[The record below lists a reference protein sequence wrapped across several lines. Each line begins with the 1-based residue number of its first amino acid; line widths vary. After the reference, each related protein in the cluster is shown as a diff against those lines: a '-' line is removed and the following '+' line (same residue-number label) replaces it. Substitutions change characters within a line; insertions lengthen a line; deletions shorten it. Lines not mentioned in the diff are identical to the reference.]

1 MSSSRARSTAAGDS
15 WRVAVYQTDDGKRP
29 SRWTDHP
36 TRSSR
41 PGRLRGRGR
50 ETVNPP
56 DRAPDNPATDLK
68 RLFRDARRDPE
79 LAVLEGLHALK
90 HALRFGA
97 QVPHIA
103 VVSPARLGALADA
116 LAPDVRERIFADA
129 QTVPAEVFA
138 TLAPLAPSTG
148 VIAIARRPRT
158 DAEALLADLRPA
170 PVVLLEAPSDL
181 GNIGACV
188 RVTAAAD
195 AAGVLT
201 TGIHDPW
208 DPAALRG
215 SAGLHFA
222 LPVARLGEDALEL
235 ISPTQPPAQT
245 TPDGP
250 GVRRPLIALDPD
262 GEPLRPGELPARAI
276 LAFGAERRGLSR
288 ELLDRADARAR
299 LPMREGVSS
308 LNLATSVAAVL
319 YSAQLASVE
328 W

>member
-1 MSSSRARSTAAGDS
+1 
-15 WRVAVYQTDDGKRP
+15 VTDVKRI
-29 SRWTDHP
+29 
-36 TRSSR
+36 
-41 PGRLRGRGR
+41 
-50 ETVNPP
+50 
-56 DRAPDNPATDLK
+56 
-68 RLFRDARRDPE
+68 FRDARRNPE
-79 LAVLEGLHALK
+79 LAVLEGLHTLK

-97 QVPHIA
+97 QVLHIA
-103 VVSPARLGALADA
+103 VVSPARLSALADA
-116 LAPDVRERIFADA
+116 LAPDVRERILADA
-129 QTVPAEVFA
+129 VTVPAEVFA

-148 VIAIARRPRT
+148 VIAIARRPAT
-158 DAEALLADLRPA
+158 DAGALLAEARPA

-222 LPVARLGEDALEL
+222 LPVARLGEDALECV
-235 ISPTQPPAQT
+235 SPAGNQLEQMSSPGDMLEPAGRAGGR
-245 TPDGP
+245 PR
-250 GVRRPLIALDPD
+250 RRPLIALDPD
-262 GEPLRPGELPARAI
+262 GEPLCPGELPARSI
-276 LAFGAERRGLSR
+276 LVFGAERQGLSP
-288 ELLDRADARAR
+288 ELLDRADARVR

-319 YSAQLASVE
+319 YSWRLAAGEQRTWVD
-328 W
+328 

>member
-1 MSSSRARSTAAGDS
+1 VTG
-15 WRVAVYQTDDGKRP
+15 
-29 SRWTDHP
+29 
-36 TRSSR
+36 
-41 PGRLRGRGR
+41 
-50 ETVNPP
+50 
-56 DRAPDNPATDLK
+56 LK
-68 RLFRDARRDPE
+68 RVFRDARRDPE

-97 QVPHIA
+97 QVLHTA
-103 VVSPARLGALADA
+103 VVSPAQLGALADA
-116 LAPDVRERIFADA
+116 LAPDVRERILADA
-129 QTVPAEVFA
+129 VTVPAEVFA

-148 VIAIARRPRT
+148 VIAIARRPPT
-158 DAEALLADLRPA
+158 DANALLAQARLA

-188 RVTAAAD
+188 RVTAAAG

-235 ISPTQPPAQT
+235 IGPKRPPAHT
-245 TPDGP
+245 IPTGSP
-250 GVRRPLIALDPD
+250 GDRRPLIALDPD
-262 GEPLRPGELPARAI
+262 GEPLRPGELPARSI
-276 LAFGAERRGLSR
+276 LAFGTERQGLSR
-288 ELLDRADARAR
+288 ELLERADARVC

-319 YSAQLASVE
+319 YSWRLADVE
-328 W
+328 QRAWVD